1 MLIVL
6 RSQSHLLIGVLRGDS
21 PFELIQEI
29 HCWRYTKTPTDI
41 FNLKDEMFLF
51 ELPRHHIGAKIFKFK
66 EISIFIMKEFLYK

>member
-29 HCWRYTKTPTDI
+29 DCWRYTKTPTDI
-41 FNLKDEMFLF
+41 
-51 ELPRHHIGAKIFKFK
+51 
-66 EISIFIMKEFLYK
+66 S